1 MSAAPPASIG
11 MSDLWKQGQNT
22 QERLAKLEV
31 IVERLAKVD
40 ERLDSHS
47 GRLRNLEGATI
58 RQEGD
63 AADIRSLDARV
74 TVLES
79 QHGALGNQVSRLTWL
94 PPIIV
99 GVIGAGGATLIA
111 RILNGGG

>member
-1 MSAAPPASIG
+1 MREAPPGNIG

-47 GRLRNLEGATI
+47 DRLRHLEGPQLGRRVMRMTSA
-58 RQEGD
+58 
-63 AADIRSLDARV
+63 RSTHV
-74 TVLES
+74 
-79 QHGALGNQVSRLTWL
+79 
-94 PPIIV
+94 
-99 GVIGAGGATLIA
+99 
-111 RILNGGG
+111 

>member
-1 MSAAPPASIG
+1 MTAAPPGGIG
-11 MSDLWKQGQNT
+11 MGDLWKQGQNT

-47 GRLRNLEGATI
+47 SRLRMIEGATI

-63 AADIRSLDARV
+63 AADIRSLDTRV
-74 TVLES
+74 TTLES
-79 QHGALGNQVSRLTWL
+79 QLGTVGNQVSRFSWL
-94 PPIIV
+94 PTVVV
-99 GVIGAGGATLIA
+99 GVIGAGGATLLA
-111 RILNGGG
+111 RLINGG

>member
-1 MSAAPPASIG
+1 MTAAPPDGIG
-11 MSDLWKQGQNT
+11 MADLWKQGQST

-47 GRLRNLEGATI
+47 SRLRMIEGATI

-74 TVLES
+74 TSLET
-79 QHGALGNQVSRLTWL
+79 QQGALGNQVSRLTWL

-99 GVIGAGGATLIA
+99 GVIGAGGATLVGRLI
-111 RILNGGG
+111 NGG

>member
-1 MSAAPPASIG
+1 MG
-11 MSDLWKQGQNT
+11 DLWEQGRST

-31 IVERLAKVD
+31 VVERLAKVD

-63 AADIRSLDARV
+63 AADIRALDTRV
-74 TVLES
+74 ATLES
-79 QHGALGNQVSRLTWL
+79 QQVALSNQVSRLTWL

-99 GVIGAGGATLIA
+99 GVIGAGGATLVGRLI
-111 RILNGGG
+111 NGG